1 MLKKALLIKKLK
13 SIITNKIRKPMY
25 YLLEQEDE
33 DLTFEQFIMSQEDN
47 EEIIEETQ
55 LMNDVWY

>member
-1 MLKKALLIKKLK
+1 
-13 SIITNKIRKPMY
+13 MY

-33 DLTFEQFIMSQEDN
+33 NLTFEQFIMSQEDN

>member
-1 MLKKALLIKKLK
+1 
-13 SIITNKIRKPMY
+13 MY

-33 DLTFEQFIMSQEDN
+33 DLTFEQFVMSQEDN
-47 EEIIEETQ
+47 IVEETQ

>member
-1 MLKKALLIKKLK
+1 
-13 SIITNKIRKPMY
+13 MY

-47 EEIIEETQ
+47 EEDNEEIIEETQ
-55 LMNDVWY
+55 LMNDIWY

>member
-1 MLKKALLIKKLK
+1 
-13 SIITNKIRKPMY
+13 MY

-33 DLTFEQFIMSQEDN
+33 DLTFEQFVMSQEDN
-47 EEIIEETQ
+47 EEIVEEIQ

>member
-1 MLKKALLIKKLK
+1 
-13 SIITNKIRKPMY
+13 MY
-25 YLLEQEDE
+25 YLLEQENEE

-55 LMNDVWY
+55 LTNDVWY

>member
-1 MLKKALLIKKLK
+1 
-13 SIITNKIRKPMY
+13 MY
-25 YLLEQEDE
+25 YLLEQENEE

-55 LMNDVWY
+55 LMNDIWY

>member
-1 MLKKALLIKKLK
+1 
-13 SIITNKIRKPMY
+13 MY

-33 DLTFEQFIMSQEDN
+33 DLTFEQFVISQEDN

>member
-1 MLKKALLIKKLK
+1 
-13 SIITNKIRKPMY
+13 MY

-33 DLTFEQFIMSQEDN
+33 EDFTFEQFIMSQEDN

>member
-1 MLKKALLIKKLK
+1 
-13 SIITNKIRKPMY
+13 MY
-25 YLLEQEDE
+25 YLLEQDNEE

-47 EEIIEETQ
+47 EEIVEETQ

>member
-1 MLKKALLIKKLK
+1 
-13 SIITNKIRKPMY
+13 MY
-25 YLLEQEDE
+25 YLLEQDNEE

>member
-1 MLKKALLIKKLK
+1 
-13 SIITNKIRKPMY
+13 MY

-47 EEIIEETQ
+47 EEIIEKTQ

>member
-1 MLKKALLIKKLK
+1 MRNTSRLQ
-13 SIITNKIRKPMY
+13 KIELNQFIERY
-25 YLLEQEDE
+25 NQLLEQEDE

>member
-1 MLKKALLIKKLK
+1 
-13 SIITNKIRKPMY
+13 MY

-33 DLTFEQFIMSQEDN
+33 DLTFEQFVMSQEDN
-47 EEIIEETQ
+47 EEIVEETQ

>member
-1 MLKKALLIKKLK
+1 
-13 SIITNKIRKPMY
+13 MY

-33 DLTFEQFIMSQEDN
+33 NLIFEQFIMSQEDN
-47 EEIIEETQ
+47 EEIVEETQ

>member
-1 MLKKALLIKKLK
+1 
-13 SIITNKIRKPMY
+13 MY

-33 DLTFEQFIMSQEDN
+33 DLTFEQFVMSQEDN

-55 LMNDVWY
+55 LMNDIWY

>member
-1 MLKKALLIKKLK
+1 
-13 SIITNKIRKPMY
+13 MY

-33 DLTFEQFIMSQEDN
+33 EVLTFEQFVMSQEYE

>member
-1 MLKKALLIKKLK
+1 
-13 SIITNKIRKPMY
+13 MY

-55 LMNDVWY
+55 LMNDIWY

>member
-1 MLKKALLIKKLK
+1 
-13 SIITNKIRKPMY
+13 MY

-47 EEIIEETQ
+47 EEIVEETQ

>member
-1 MLKKALLIKKLK
+1 
-13 SIITNKIRKPMY
+13 MY

-33 DLTFEQFIMSQEDN
+33 DLTFEQFVMSQEDN

-55 LMNDVWY
+55 LMNNVWY

>member
-1 MLKKALLIKKLK
+1 
-13 SIITNKIRKPMY
+13 MY

-33 DLTFEQFIMSQEDN
+33 DLTFEQFIVSQEDN

-55 LMNDVWY
+55 LMNDIWY

>member
-1 MLKKALLIKKLK
+1 
-13 SIITNKIRKPMY
+13 MY
-25 YLLEQEDE
+25 YLLEQEDEE

>member
-1 MLKKALLIKKLK
+1 
-13 SIITNKIRKPMY
+13 MY

-33 DLTFEQFIMSQEDN
+33 DLTFEQFVMSQEDN

>member
-1 MLKKALLIKKLK
+1 
-13 SIITNKIRKPMY
+13 MY

-47 EEIIEETQ
+47 KEIIEETQ

>member
-1 MLKKALLIKKLK
+1 
-13 SIITNKIRKPMY
+13 MY

-33 DLTFEQFIMSQEDN
+33 DLTFEQFVMSQEDN
-47 EEIIEETQ
+47 KEIIEETQ

>member
-1 MLKKALLIKKLK
+1 
-13 SIITNKIRKPMY
+13 MY

-33 DLTFEQFIMSQEDN
+33 DLTFEQFVMSQEDN
-47 EEIIEETQ
+47 EEIIEETR

>member
-1 MLKKALLIKKLK
+1 
-13 SIITNKIRKPMY
+13 MY

-33 DLTFEQFIMSQEDN
+33 DLTFEQFVMSQEDN

-55 LMNDVWY
+55 LTNDIWY